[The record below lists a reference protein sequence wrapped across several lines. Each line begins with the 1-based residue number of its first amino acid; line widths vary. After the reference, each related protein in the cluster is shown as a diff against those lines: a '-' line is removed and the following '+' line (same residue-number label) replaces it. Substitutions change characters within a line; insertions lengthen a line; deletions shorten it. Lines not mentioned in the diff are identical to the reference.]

1 MPTLKLPSPETVA
14 RAGLAAAAL
23 DALLA
28 GILMFGAI
36 DRWAPPQ
43 DLFWKPLSLERP
55 LGSATPLQLAR
66 ATADPGACR
75 AALREAGV
83 SYSNV
88 TDRQDGGCTIGD
100 GVRLTGGA
108 TPLIPAGPVMTC
120 SLALSYALWDRQVVQ
135 PEARRLSSEI
145 EGIEHFGTYACRNIY
160 GRPDDGRSQHA
171 FANALDV
178 AGFRMASGR
187 RITVIEDFHSRTPA
201 GSFLHRVRDGAC
213 QVFGTT
219 LSPDYNAAHRNHLH
233 LDRSAFKLCS

>member
-1 MPTLKLPSPETVA
+1 VPTLKLPSAETVA
-14 RAGLAAAAL
+14 RAGLAAAAM
-23 DALLA
+23 DAALA
-28 GILMFGAI
+28 GVLMFGAI

-66 ATADPGACR
+66 ATAEPAACR

-83 SYSNV
+83 GFSEVADRRDGDCV
-88 TDRQDGGCTIGD
+88 TRDV
-100 GVRLTGGA
+100 VRLTGGV
-108 TPLIPAGPVMTC
+108 TPLIPARPVMTC
-120 SLALSYALWDRQVVQ
+120 SLALSYALWDRQVVRAQ
-135 PEARRLSSEI
+135 ARRLSSEI

-160 GRPDDGRSQHA
+160 GRADDGRSQHA

-178 AGFRMASGR
+178 AGFRLADGR
-187 RITVIEDFHSRTPA
+187 RITVSEDFHGRTPA
-201 GSFLHRVRDGAC
+201 GAFLHRVRDGAC